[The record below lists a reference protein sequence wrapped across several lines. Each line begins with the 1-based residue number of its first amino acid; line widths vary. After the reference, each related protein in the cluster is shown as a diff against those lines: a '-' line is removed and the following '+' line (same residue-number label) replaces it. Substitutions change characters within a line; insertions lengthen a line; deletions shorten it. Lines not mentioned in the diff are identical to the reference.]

1 MIISASKARA
11 QLFPLIQQV
20 NQDQAP
26 VTITSNN
33 GNAVLVS
40 ESEWESILETA
51 FLLRTATNRSH
62 LEKSMAALGLG
73 QGTKRTH
80 SKTKTLEQLLEISG
94 EELTL
99 TARTSKKTAKLKPV
113 IRAKK
118 KVALVKPTS
127 RAKKKSK
134 LAKPAG
140 KYVLR

>member
-51 FLLRTATNRSH
+51 FLLRTAANRSH
-62 LEKSMAALGLG
+62 LEKSMAALELG
-73 QGTKRTH
+73 KGVKRTH
-80 SKTKTLEQLLEISG
+80 TKGSTLDQLLEISG
-94 EELTL
+94 AVST
-99 TARTSKKTAKLKPV
+99 PV
-113 IRAKK
+113 ALAKK
-118 KVALVKPTS
+118 KAAKAKSVAP
-127 RAKKKSK
+127 AKKKAAK
-134 LAKPAG
+134 AKPAA
-140 KYVLR
+140 KKRAAQ